1 MAKIG
6 LGLWIACSLLVSAPA
21 LGAHSEGYAV
31 MLPLTCAELLPD
43 MTPYIQFFDAVGRAE
58 ITKDRRFSKRIY
70 RILALRE
77 NMLDLS
83 DRGREQNPIDLLV
96 RKTLCFYREQKDPI
110 RPISYDDPEFTKFL
124 KTSIKELETKVEK
137 AVFDWELE
145 RQERKEFERRAK
157 QNQKLV
163 NALEREADIEAAQTF
178 SRLSQRAK
186 QKAMRQ

>member
-1 MAKIG
+1 MARNELHIPNAMAIPAFVFRSSCKSSSRRLFLSFIRC
-6 LGLWIACSLLVSAPA
+6 AATAPA
-21 LGAHSEGYAV
+21 NAPAHE
-31 MLPLTCAELLPD
+31 
-43 MTPYIQFFDAVGRAE
+43 
-58 ITKDRRFSKRIY
+58 
-70 RILALRE
+70 
-77 NMLDLS
+77 
-83 DRGREQNPIDLLV
+83 PIKAIV
-96 RKTLCFYREQKDPI
+96 N
-110 RPISYDDPEFTKFL
+110 SEFTKFL